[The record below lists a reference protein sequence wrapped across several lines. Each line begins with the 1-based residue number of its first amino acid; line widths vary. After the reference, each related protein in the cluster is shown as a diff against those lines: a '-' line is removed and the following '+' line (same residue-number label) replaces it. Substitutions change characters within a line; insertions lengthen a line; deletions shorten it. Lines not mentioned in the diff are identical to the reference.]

1 MSRRNPSRR
10 FRTRRAHTVQGSQ
23 DVGLFATLRVRPSK
37 FLQRRCSAAA
47 GPDSTCS
54 TAAPTTCSRCARLP
68 RGSACRLRPSTSSAT
83 GGSCHTSAGSLID
96 PRHRLFRTSPTRDPR
111 GTRWTPV
118 TPAST
123 SSLKAAGVDA
133 VGIIGHPDSFDR
145 PDGPQALPA
154 PGAST
159 GVPGA
164 AGRPTRLR
172 LSSPESQAG
181 TPGFSS
187 RRPSCF
193 L

>member
-1 MSRRNPSRR
+1 M
-10 FRTRRAHTVQGSQ
+10 
-23 DVGLFATLRVRPSK
+23 
-37 FLQRRCSAAA
+37 SAASRGQTQRSLSGRPVQLRPIA
-47 GPDSTCS
+47 P
-54 TAAPTTCSRCARLP
+54 PTTP
-68 RGSACRLRPSTSSAT
+68 RPALA
-83 GGSCHTSAGSLID
+83 AGSLID